1 LADPLG
7 PAEAL
12 AELVVFVLEEGEIDR
27 HGKKYRPDVN
37 KAVYIPPQMETPFFP
52 AFRARLAACG
62 QRSLQTVR
70 QWTLAQLGQ
79 QLRDLLPVH
88 LLAPED
94 EGPHSRDR
102 DYPLGLTLQC
112 FLWQI
117 LQLNTSCREV
127 VRQVQTLYRLA
138 RQGTV
143 DEANSAYVQAR
154 QRLPWERMTGLL
166 SATASAADRRVR
178 TGGSLQGRPVKVA
191 DGSSAQAPDT
201 AANRKRFPQ
210 PVTQKPGCGFP
221 VVRFVALF
229 SLVSG
234 AILDVVWDSVAHHD
248 LRLFHRLW
256 ECLRRG
262 DIFLGDRA
270 FGDYLTLAALPQRGV
285 DVVARVHH
293 RRRVDFR
300 KTKRLGH
307 QDGLTVWKKTLRCP
321 PFLDAAQWE
330 AVPAQITVRLIR
342 FTATIR
348 GQRSRRITLVT
359 SLLDRGLYPDQE
371 LIALYSRR
379 WRLELCF
386 RDLKTTLGME
396 MLHCKTPAMLEKELL
411 AFLIAHNLVRCV
423 MAEAASLH
431 DLPVERM
438 SFKGTLDALRQFSH
452 ALAQARHRKI
462 RSQLWADLLLTIA
475 RDLVPD
481 RPHRQEPRALKRRLK
496 CYPLLTKPR
505 RSYREILH
513 RNRYRKGKRRNVQA
527 LN

>member
-1 LADPLG
+1 
-7 PAEAL
+7 
-12 AELVVFVLEEGEIDR
+12 
-27 HGKKYRPDVN
+27 
-37 KAVYIPPQMETPFFP
+37 METPFFP
-52 AFRARLAACG
+52 ALRARLAACG

-79 QLRDLLPVH
+79 QLRDLLPAH
-88 LLAPED
+88 LLAAED
-94 EGPHSRDR
+94 EGPHSRHR

-117 LQLNTSCREV
+117 LQFNTSCREV
-127 VRQVQTLYRLA
+127 IRQVQTLYRLA
-138 RQGTV
+138 GQGTV
-143 DEANSAYVQAR
+143 DEDNSAYVQAR
-154 QRLPWERMTGLL
+154 QRLPLERMTGLL
-166 SATASAADRRVR
+166 TATASAADARA
-178 TGGSLQGRPVKVA
+178 GAAGSLQSRPVKVA

-201 AANRKRFPQ
+201 RANRKRFPQ

-229 SLVSG
+229 SLASG
-234 AILDVVWDSVAHHD
+234 AILDVVWDTVSHHD
-248 LRLFHRLW
+248 LRLFQRLW

-270 FGDYLTLAALPQRGV
+270 FGDYLTLAALPERGV

-293 RRRVDFR
+293 SRRVDFR
-300 KTKRLGH
+300 KTKRLGR
-307 QDGLTVWKKTLRCP
+307 QDGLAIWKKARRCP
-321 PFLDAAQWE
+321 PFLDAAQWGQIS
-330 AVPAQITVRLIR
+330 AQITVRLIR

-348 GQRSRRITLVT
+348 GQRGRRITLVT
-359 SLLDRGLYPDQE
+359 TLLDPELYPAHE
-371 LIALYSRR
+371 LIALYARR

-411 AFLIAHNLVRCV
+411 AFFVAHNLIRCV
-423 MAEAASLH
+423 MAEAAGLH
-431 DLPVERM
+431 DAPLERI
-438 SFKGTLDALRQFSH
+438 SFKGTLDALRQFSN
-452 ALAQARHRKI
+452 AIAQARNQKMR
-462 RSQLWADLLLTIA
+462 RQLWADLLLTLA

-481 RPHRQEPRALKRRLK
+481 RPGRQEPRALKRRLK

-505 RSYREILH
+505 HRYREIPH
-513 RNRYRKGKRRNVQA
+513 RNKYRKGKRRNLRA

>member
-1 LADPLG
+1 MD
-7 PAEAL
+7 
-12 AELVVFVLEEGEIDR
+12 
-27 HGKKYRPDVN
+27 
-37 KAVYIPPQMETPFFP
+37 TPFFP

-62 QRSLQTVR
+62 KRSLQTVR

-79 QLRDLLPVH
+79 QLRDLLPPH
-88 LLAPED
+88 LLAAED
-94 EGPHSRDR
+94 LGPNSRNR

-117 LQLNTSCREV
+117 LQFNTSCREV

-143 DEANSAYVQAR
+143 DEDNSAYVQAR
-154 QRLPWERMTGLL
+154 QRLPLERMSGLL
-166 SATASAADRRVR
+166 SATASAADRRA
-178 TGGSLQGRPVKVA
+178 GGGGALQNRPVKVA

-201 AANRKRFPQ
+201 AANQKRFPQ
-210 PVTQKPGCGFP
+210 PVGQKRGCGFP

-229 SLVSG
+229 SLASG
-234 AILDVVWDSVAHHD
+234 AILDVVWDTVSHHD

-256 ECLRRG
+256 QRLRSG

-270 FGDYLTLAALPQRGV
+270 FGDYLTLAALPKQGV
-285 DVVARVHH
+285 DVLARVHH

-300 KTKRLGH
+300 KTKRLGR
-307 QDGLTVWKKTLRCP
+307 QDGLTVWNRALRCP
-321 PFLDAAQWE
+321 PFLDPAQW
-330 AVPAQITVRLIR
+330 AQTPPQITVRLIR

-359 SLLDRGLYPDQE
+359 SLLDPTLYPAHE
-371 LIALYSRR
+371 LIALYARR

-396 MLHCKTPAMLEKELL
+396 MLRCKTPAMLEKELL

-423 MAEAASLH
+423 MAQAATLH
-431 DLPVERM
+431 AVPLERI
-438 SFKGTLDALRQFSH
+438 SFKGTLDALRQFSN
-452 ALAQARHRKI
+452 AIAQARNRNI
-462 RSQLWADLLLTIA
+462 RRQLWADLLLTLA
-475 RDLVPD
+475 RDLVPQ
-481 RPHRQEPRALKRRLK
+481 RPGRQEPRAIKRRPK
-496 CYPLLTKPR
+496 CYPLLTQPR
-505 RSYREILH
+505 HRYREIPH
-513 RNRYRKGKRRNVQA
+513 RNKYRKGKRRNLRA

>member
-1 LADPLG
+1 MD
-7 PAEAL
+7 
-12 AELVVFVLEEGEIDR
+12 
-27 HGKKYRPDVN
+27 
-37 KAVYIPPQMETPFFP
+37 TPFFP

-79 QLRDLLPVH
+79 QLHDLLPVH
-88 LLAPED
+88 LLAAED
-94 EGPHSRDR
+94 AGPHSRDR

-117 LQLNTSCREV
+117 LQFNTSCREV

-138 RQGTV
+138 RQRTV
-143 DEANSAYVQAR
+143 GEDNSAYVQAR
-154 QRLPWERMTGLL
+154 QRLPFERMAGLL
-166 SATASAADRRVR
+166 SATASAADRRAG
-178 TGGSLQGRPVKVA
+178 TGGSLRGRPVKVA

-201 AANRKRFPQ
+201 PANRMRFPQ

-229 SLVSG
+229 SLASG
-234 AILDVVWDSVAHHD
+234 AILDGVWDTVAHHD

-256 ECLRRG
+256 ESLRRG

-270 FGDYLTLAALPQRGV
+270 FGNYLTLAALPNRGV

-300 KTKRLGH
+300 KTKRLGD
-307 QDGLTVWKKTLRCP
+307 QDGLTVWKKAFQCP
-321 PFLDAAQWE
+321 PFLEAAQWE
-330 AVPAQITVRLIR
+330 RAPAQITVRLIR

-359 SLLDRGLYPDQE
+359 SLLDPGLYPAHE
-371 LIALYSRR
+371 LIALYARR

-386 RDLKTTLGME
+386 RDLKTTLGMDL
-396 MLHCKTPAMLEKELL
+396 LHCKTPAMLEKELM
-411 AFLIAHNLVRCV
+411 AYFIAHNLIRCV

-431 DLPVERM
+431 DVPLERM
-438 SFKGTLDALRQFSH
+438 SFKGSLDALRQFSL
-452 ALAQARHRKI
+452 AIAQARHQKI
-462 RSQLWADLLLTIA
+462 RRQLWQDLLLTLA
-475 RDLVPD
+475 RDLVPH
-481 RPHRQEPRALKRRLK
+481 RPGRLEPRTLKRRLK

-505 RSYREILH
+505 HCYREIPH
-513 RNRYRKGKRRNVQA
+513 RNKYRKGKPRILRA